1 MNYYVKNSLVEIRDF
16 KQRELVDTIQFDRRI
31 TTLAVDPRRRNILVC
46 TNGHDQS
53 KMYLLETNQFKVIDK
68 YSLRANARICR
79 FSPDGRTLTIG
90 HQEGQISLWD
100 TTNWNEVHWMV
111 EHRSMMIDSVDF
123 SKDGRTLASTCRNG
137 SIHLWHVE
145 TGTGFGHLRRHLS
158 DEYIGLTFMAKGTS
172 LVAARRNGKS
182 PLIEYQTT
190 DLQKNAG
197 QKDRPAPK
205 KRNPSDER
213 P

>member
-1 MNYYVKNSLVEIRDF
+1 MVQHSE
-16 KQRELVDTIQFDRRI
+16 EA
-31 TTLAVDPRRRNILVC
+31 TTAI
-46 TNGHDQS
+46 
-53 KMYLLETNQFKVIDK
+53 
-68 YSLRANARICR
+68 
-79 FSPDGRTLTIG
+79 
-90 HQEGQISLWD
+90 
-100 TTNWNEVHWMV
+100 